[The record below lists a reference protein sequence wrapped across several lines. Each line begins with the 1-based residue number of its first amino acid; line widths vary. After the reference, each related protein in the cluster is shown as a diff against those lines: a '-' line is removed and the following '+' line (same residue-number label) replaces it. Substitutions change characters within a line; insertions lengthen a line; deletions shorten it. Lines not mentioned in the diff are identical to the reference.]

1 VNKMAYLRK
10 EKETYEIA
18 HPLDKVWTCIQ
29 KAITNLDWET
39 EQIDDVTH
47 RVKVNTKA
55 GFMSWSSVLHVKALA
70 VDDNTTRVSAVA
82 ETPVTTITSL
92 VDFGRTRDRIE
103 QFFGELAK
111 QLAT

>member
-1 VNKMAYLRK
+1 MNKMAYLRK

-18 HPLDKVWTCIQ
+18 HPLEKVWTCTK
-29 KAITNLDWET
+29 KAITNLEWET
-39 EQIDDVTH
+39 EQIDDATH
-47 RVKVNTKA
+47 RVKVKTKA
-55 GFMSWSSVLHVKALA
+55 GFMSWSSELHVEALA
-70 VDDNTTRVSAVA
+70 VNDNTTRVAAVA

>member
-1 VNKMAYLRK
+1 MAYLRK
-10 EKETYEIA
+10 EKETFEIA
-18 HPLDKVWTCIQ
+18 YPLDKVWASIQ
-29 KAITNLDWET
+29 KTITNLDWET

-47 RVKVNTKA
+47 SIKVKTKA
-55 GFMSWSSVLHVKALA
+55 GFMSWSSELHIEALA
-70 VDDNTTRVSAVA
+70 ADDNTTRVSALA